1 MRKLKAFNMVEIMIV
16 VCLLATTVL
25 LCLPVIFN
33 NTKEA
38 RIISGW
44 KKSYAEMHSNFEVF
58 NISDSEVID
67 TICKSG
73 IENKEKEIFKVISPY
88 LNVDPS
94 KNPAHLKSY
103 HYKFKNGSQVPMQS
117 MVFTKF
123 FSYQEN
129 DNIVGFKWLDCECDE
144 KVPCAT
150 VLFDLNGTKA
160 PNRIGND
167 IFGIYIFKNRIEAF
181 GSEFTN
187 QELKQECTK
196 NSNGMSCSEYY
207 LRGGKF

>member
-16 VCLLATTVL
+16 ICLLATTVI

-44 KKSYAEMHSNFEVF
+44 KKSFSEMHSNFEVF
-58 NISDSEVID
+58 NVTDAQNIE
-67 TICKSG
+67 TICKSDLPD
-73 IENKEKEIFKVISPY
+73 KEHEIFKVIGPY
-88 LNVDPS
+88 LNVDITKDTHS
-94 KNPAHLKSY
+94 LKHY
-103 HYKFKNGSQVPMQS
+103 HYKFKNGSHIPMQS

-129 DNIVGFKWLDCECDE
+129 GNIVGFKWIDCECSNT
-144 KVPCAT
+144 VPCAT
-150 VLFDLNGTKA
+150 VLFDLNGLKA
-160 PNRIGND
+160 PNRIGSD
-167 IFGIYIFKNRIEAF
+167 IFGIYLYKNRIEAF
-181 GSEFTN
+181 GAEFDN
-187 QELKQECTK
+187 DELKHECTK